1 MLRMRRDYP
10 RLTFRGPWSG
20 GLASMHSAPLS
31 SGDDWVLARCTF
43 AGFCAAPLARPCGP
57 EPRTTARVDELI
69 VVN

>member
-31 SGDDWVLARCTF
+31 SGNDGVLARRAF

-57 EPRTTARVDELI
+57 EPCGTSCIDELI

>member
-20 GLASMHSAPLS
+20 GLASMHPTPVP
-31 SGDDWVLARCTF
+31 SGDDGVLAGGAF
-43 AGFCAAPLARPCGP
+43 AGFCSAPLARPCGP
-57 EPRTTARVDELI
+57 EPRGTSCIDKLI